1 MKISDEMRALIRQ
14 NPLLQAL
21 DETQLS
27 SLLSNARVYHLAEA
41 ETLFHQGQA
50 FQEWFICA
58 QGYMKLLRLTA
69 QGDEKIVEIIAAG
82 HSFAEAVLFMR
93 ERYYP
98 VHAVALKP
106 SIVLGI
112 PATPYAELLS
122 NSPDTC
128 FQLLAGLS
136 KRVHGLLNEVERLS
150 LRDATFRLVHW
161 LLAMHEQTL
170 CNPILL
176 DIPKHVLASRLSI
189 TPETLS
195 RILKRL
201 SEQAIIQVQ
210 EHSILLLNLPALRLL
225 SSV

>member
-1 MKISDEMRALIRQ
+1 VKISDEIVAVIRQ
-14 NPLLQAL
+14 TPLLQAL
-21 DETQLS
+21 DETQLAA
-27 SLLSNARVYHLAEA
+27 LLTVARVYSLMEA
-41 ETLFHQGQA
+41 ETLFYQGQV

-58 QGYMKLLRLTA
+58 QGYIKLFRLNA
-69 QGDEKIVEIIAAG
+69 QGDEKIVEIISAG

-98 VHAVALKP
+98 VHAMALKA
-106 SIVLGI
+106 SIIVGI
-112 PATPYAELLS
+112 PAVPYADLLS

-128 FQLLAGLS
+128 FHLLAALS
-136 KRVHGLLNEVERLS
+136 KRVHGLVNEVERLS
-150 LRDATFRLVHW
+150 LRDASFRLVHW
-161 LLAMHEQTL
+161 LLASYQQTQT
-170 CNPILL
+170 NPILL

-201 SEQAIIQVQ
+201 SEQEIIKVQ
-210 EHSILLLNLPALRLL
+210 EHSILLVNLSALRLL